1 MLDARAGA
9 SSLNI
14 APTAQSNLA
23 DLARS
28 VMTQPAIDAVL
39 AHPRF
44 AEAARRTVHGWA
56 PRPGDD
62 LSKSRAL
69 QDVGLFAAGLWC
81 MQLDA
86 SPAGLTHSSLTAAI
100 TTWGLASR
108 GRVGPMLAYLRFRNM
123 IQLAPSS
130 DRRITRY
137 TPTVHLRTQF
147 GIFFEREL
155 HGAAPIFPEAE
166 ALLARWGEPGLLSRM
181 VTAYSTILLA
191 SQQMREPDDGPN
203 LDVFSHRRAGLII
216 LGQILTAADDG
227 SEFPPA
233 GPVRLVLSDLA
244 RRSAAS
250 RGQVQAVLREGE
262 KAGFLLRDEDGLTVL
277 SDDLRRHVSDFLPM
291 YWMALA
297 WAARVTLGEDS
308 A

>member
-1 MLDARAGA
+1 MIVAPTPDTDIAGLARAM
-9 SSLNI
+9 
-14 APTAQSNLA
+14 
-23 DLARS
+23 
-28 VMTQPAIDAVL
+28 MTREAIDAVR

-44 AEAARRTVHGWA
+44 AEAGRRTVDGWA

-86 SPAGLTHSSLTAAI
+86 SPAGLTHSSLAAAI
-100 TTWGLASR
+100 STWGLASR

-130 DRRITRY
+130 DRRVTRY
-137 TPTVHLRTQF
+137 TPTSHLRIQF
-147 GIFFEREL
+147 GLWFQREL
-155 HGAAPIFPEAE
+155 EGAAPIFPEAE
-166 ALLARWGEPGLLSRM
+166 ALLARWGEPGLLERL

-191 SQQMREPDDGPN
+191 SQQLADVKEEPS

-216 LGQILTAADDG
+216 LGQILMAADDG
-227 SEFPPA
+227 GAFPPR

-250 RGQVQAVLREGE
+250 RGQVQAVLREGA
-262 KAGFLLRDEDGLTVL
+262 KAGFLLRDEDGLTLL
-277 SDDLRRHVSDFLPM
+277 SDNLIRHVSDFLPM

-297 WAARVTLGEDS
+297 WAARKVLGDELS
-308 A
+308 